1 MAKYKVGDK
10 VRIVSERPKDFAYA
24 DNIGKYLGKTFIVS
38 MVKWHPLFGNLYS
51 LEGAIIERGACAG
64 PSWVFKESWISG
76 LAEPEREPCT
86 VELRF
91 DGVITTATLKRSG
104 RDVKTAEARCNPKDT
119 YSRSEG
125 ARVAVERLFEK
136 KRKED
141 KPKES
146 KPKMGDKFVVTKE
159 DGKYGHLFNTGEIV
173 TLLKALKNGNLRLV
187 NEAGLVQLLP
197 PSEVRPY
204 KEKSK

>member
-1 MAKYKVGDK
+1 MAKYKIGDK
-10 VRIVSERPKDFAYA
+10 VRIVSKRPQRCWNPYMDKH
-24 DNIGKYLGKTFIVS
+24 LGKTMTIIKS
-38 MVKWHPLFGNLYS
+38 GINA
-51 LEGAIIERGACAG
+51 EGVYYCMEEDRDDFLGHWCWYEDMIA
-64 PSWVFKESWISG
+64 G

-91 DGVITTATLKRSG
+91 DGMITTAALKRGG

-119 YSRSEG
+119 YSRAEG

-136 KRKED
+136 KRKEED

-146 KPKMGDKFVVTKE
+146 KPKMWDKFVVTKK

-173 TLLKALKNGNLRLV
+173 TLIKVLKNGNLRLV

>member
-1 MAKYKVGDK
+1 MSVAL
-10 VRIVSERPKDFAYA
+10 A
-24 DNIGKYLGKTFIVS
+24 
-38 MVKWHPLFGNLYS
+38 
-51 LEGAIIERGACAG
+51 AG
-64 PSWVFKESWISG
+64 SSWVFKESWISG

-91 DGVITTATLKRSG
+91 DGMITTGRLETGR

-119 YSRSEG
+119 YSRAEG

-146 KPKMGDKFVVTKE
+146 KPKMWDKFVVAKE

>member
-1 MAKYKVGDK
+1 MAKYKIGDK
-10 VRIVSERPKDFAYA
+10 VRIVSKRPQRSWNPEMD
-24 DNIGKYLGKTFIVS
+24 KYLGKTMTVTASGRNDSGETYYHVFEDRAS
-38 MVKWHPLFGNLYS
+38 
-51 LEGAIIERGACAG
+51 EGIWWYWYEDMIAG
-64 PSWVFKESWISG
+64 LV
-76 LAEPEREPCT
+76 EPEREPCT

-91 DGVITTATLKRSG
+91 DGMITTATLKRGG
-104 RDVKTAEARCNPKDT
+104 RGVKTAEARCNPMDT
-119 YSRSEG
+119 YSRAEG
-125 ARVAVERLFEK
+125 ARVAVDRLFEK

-146 KPKMGDKFVVTKE
+146 KPKMWDKFVVTKK

-173 TLLKALKNGNLRLV
+173 TLIKVLKNGNLRLV